1 MNEEKKQA
9 KMKAEKNLDR
19 IQTPSVRGFVC
30 EAYQRCTMCLKA
42 ATLYGTTTCC
52 EDEVEDDRYF
62 IKHLDRDDLNTP
74 GIYCPPHDRHY
85 LHKYDEDG
93 NEIIKHI
100 YRVWIRL
107 YEGGII
113 GIPYPSTPGPDA
125 IIKAQ
130 AAEAIF
136 NGKIVETEDLG
147 PIEYK

>member
-30 EAYQRCTMCLKA
+30 EEYQRCVMCLKA
-42 ATLYGTTTCC
+42 ATYYNSTTCC
-52 EDEVEDDRYF
+52 EDEIEDDRYF
-62 IKHLDRDDLNTP
+62 IKHLDKDDLNTP
-74 GIYCPPHDRHY
+74 GIYCPPHGDRIQY
-85 LHKYDEDG
+85 KYDEEG

-100 YRVWIRL
+100 YRAWIIL
-107 YEGGII
+107 KEGGIM
-113 GIPYPSTPGPDA
+113 GIPYPTIPGPDA

-136 NGKIVETEDLG
+136 KGKIVDIEDLG